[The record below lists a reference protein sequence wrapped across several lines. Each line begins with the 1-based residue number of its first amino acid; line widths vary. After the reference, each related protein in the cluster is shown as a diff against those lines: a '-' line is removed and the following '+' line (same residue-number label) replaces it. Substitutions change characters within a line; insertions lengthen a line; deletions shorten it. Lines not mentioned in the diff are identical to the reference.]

1 MGDAKTTGL
10 SRSSGGRPQPRDG
23 ALAAPRPAAL
33 LRDRAFLLLVAGGLA
48 LRLAWALLPLGA
60 HLLLLEDDAW
70 MVAAIARNF
79 AVGNGISADGVHPTT
94 GFHPLYPLTLG
105 ALPYLLRPNDL
116 DFGFRANLLICALL
130 NAAALL
136 PLYALLRRAAS
147 RPIAL
152 LCLSLAALNPLLVRF
167 SVNAMETSLALLLL
181 LTLAWAFAALDRT
194 RPRTAIALGALA
206 ALCALARLD
215 TALFG
220 ATLGL
225 FWILDFRFWALG
237 WGQLLENLKFK
248 IANVALYAGTATL
261 LLLPYFAR
269 NYLVTRSLSPSSGRA
284 LAYMHSY
291 ADSFA
296 LSSGVQIAN
305 YQSLLDLS
313 WLPGS
318 PASALAIALAIAL
331 GWWLIPRGR
340 LAMAAPTLL
349 YAAILTL
356 YYAYMQNQGHA
367 RYYVGVSLL
376 LLVPLA
382 LLLEGLATRFG
393 RRLALL
399 AASALLAT
407 SVALNGAAVYRAYG
421 EAVVRG
427 GAQQAMYD
435 AARWIAASLPPDAV
449 LAARNSGIY
458 QYYSRRTVV
467 NIDGKLN
474 HEIVP
479 VLERRG
485 LRDYLDAQGVGY
497 VVDLPQVCGYVEF
510 YSHQYGAAPPH
521 AELGAAAKLRAYAAL
536 LLRALRLGPG
546 PQLDAPVPDACAGRF
561 TTDAPPERT
570 FPLLRGPDAVTIYA
584 LR

>member
-1 MGDAKTTGL
+1 MAV
-10 SRSSGGRPQPRDG
+10 SISEG
-23 ALAAPRPAAL
+23 ARPASRHSAL

-48 LRLAWALLPLGA
+48 LRLAWALLPLNA

-70 MVAAIARNF
+70 MVTAIARNF
-79 AVGNGISADGVHPTT
+79 ALGNGISADGAHPTT

-105 ALPYLLRPNDL
+105 ALPYLLRPGDL
-116 DFGFRANLLICALL
+116 DFGFRANLVICALL

-136 PLYALLRRAAS
+136 PLYALLRRAAQ

-152 LCLSLAALNPLLVRF
+152 LCLGLAALNPLLVRF

-181 LTLAWAFAALDRT
+181 LTLAWAFAALDKS
-194 RPRTAIALGALA
+194 RPRTAVALGALA
-206 ALCALARLD
+206 ALCALARID

-220 ATLGL
+220 AALAL
-225 FWILDFRFWALG
+225 FWIGDWR
-237 WGQLLENLKFK
+237 LEIGDWRKSLQNLRSP
-248 IANVALYAGTATL
+248 ISNLALYGVTAAL

-269 NYLVTRSLSPSSGRA
+269 NYLVTGSLSPSSGRA

-318 PASALAIALAIAL
+318 LASALVIAVALSL

-340 LAMAAPTLL
+340 GALIAPTLL
-349 YAAILTL
+349 YAAALTC
-356 YYAYMQNQGHA
+356 YYAYLQNQGQP

-376 LLVPLA
+376 LLMPLA
-382 LLLEGLATRFG
+382 LTLEGAAKRFG
-393 RRLALL
+393 RRAALTAATALL
-399 AASALLAT
+399 LA
-407 SVALNGAAVYRAYG
+407 SVALNGAAVGRAYG
-421 EAVVRG
+421 EAVARG
-427 GAQQAMYD
+427 GAQASMFA
-435 AARWIAASLPPDAV
+435 AARWIASNLPPDAL

-458 QYYSRRTVV
+458 QYYSQRTVL

-485 LRDYLDAQGVGY
+485 LRDYLADQGAAY
-497 VVDLPQVCGYVEF
+497 VVDLPQVCGYIEF
-510 YSHQYGAAPPH
+510 YSHQYGDAKPH
-521 AELGAAAKLRAYAAL
+521 AEMGSAARLRAYAEL

-546 PQLDAPVPDACAGRF
+546 PQLDPPVPDACGGRF
-561 TTDAPPERT
+561 TAEAPPIQT
-570 FPLLRGPDAVTIYA
+570 FPLLRGPDAVTIYQ
-584 LR
+584 LP